1 MNKKSNFRNQR
12 QEVRATM
19 EELHTCIDKLN
30 ESQRRSYGEEQIKL
44 LFMTDEE
51 IYHHFMDN
59 PVQEI
64 TLKNGISFTLIHCE
78 SGLVPRL
85 FKVITPRGEKFV
97 VKGVPL
103 STLRPKEGEGI
114 KTVTKEPE

>member
-1 MNKKSNFRNQR
+1 MKTRGTFKRER

-19 EELHTCIDKLN
+19 EEVKRCVGELN
-30 ESQRRSYGEEQIKL
+30 ESQRRSYGKEQITL

-59 PVQEI
+59 PVQQI

-103 STLRPKEGEGI
+103 SALRPKEEGGE
-114 KTVTKEPE
+114 KCQNH